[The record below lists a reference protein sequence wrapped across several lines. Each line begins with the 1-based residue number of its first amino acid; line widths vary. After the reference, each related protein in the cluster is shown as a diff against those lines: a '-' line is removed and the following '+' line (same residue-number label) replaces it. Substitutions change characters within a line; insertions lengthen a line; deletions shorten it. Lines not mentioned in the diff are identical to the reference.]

1 MIDKIN
7 FAIAVRAELIKK
19 NIFCTGLSGRVCRRP
34 EQKSFTSSGRY
45 ISLFFTSNTNML
57 SGRGMTLLF
66 TAFNDGK
73 LLAKSSPRPP
83 DSPPRYLY
91 SRLLV
96 QGTNRLLFFSF
107 VGLSFEPIYILEKL
121 FLVYAQRHISFCESA

>member
-1 MIDKIN
+1 MIGKII
-7 FAIAVRAELIKK
+7 FAMAVRLELLKK
-19 NIFCTGLSGRVCRRP
+19 SKFAFCTGLSGRVCHRP

-73 LLAKSSPRPP
+73 LLAKSSPHPQTP
-83 DSPPRYLY
+83 HYD
-91 SRLLV
+91 
-96 QGTNRLLFFSF
+96 
-107 VGLSFEPIYILEKL
+107 IYIHDSYSKGQTDPL
-121 FLVYAQRHISFCESA
+121 FQFCSVVI